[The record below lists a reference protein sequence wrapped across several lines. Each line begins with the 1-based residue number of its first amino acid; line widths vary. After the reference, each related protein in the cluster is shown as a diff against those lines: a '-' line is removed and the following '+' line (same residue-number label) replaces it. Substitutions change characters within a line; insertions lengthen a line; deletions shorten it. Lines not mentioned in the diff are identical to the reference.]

1 MPRRHPVRNSKGR
14 SRLEDVAQ
22 KAGVSTMT
30 VVRVLR
36 EPGKVASATRSRV
49 RAALDELQ
57 YTPDLVA
64 RSLVSRRTGTVGVIV
79 PTLSNSLIADV
90 VQGMSDELAVH
101 EMQLLIG
108 ASGFSAA
115 REESLVRN
123 FLARRVD
130 ALYLTGT
137 CHTSTTVRM
146 IAAAGIP
153 VVEGGNLPEKP
164 IDYAIGSSNEAA
176 AAAIVRHLIR
186 RYGGDVG
193 FVGGSPIDNDRMR
206 DRRRG
211 YETEMRRAGARP
223 RRDMAIEVPISM
235 EGGRKAIARMLAHPR
250 PPRAVFFATD
260 VLAAGAVLECVR
272 RGVRIPDELAIAGY
286 DDLDIAGELV
296 PALTTVR
303 VPRYE
308 IGRQTA
314 RFMNLSLTGRR
325 PEGDV
330 HDIGFELVVRESA

>member
-1 MPRRHPVRNSKGR
+1 
-14 SRLEDVAQ
+14 
-22 KAGVSTMT
+22 MT

-36 EPGKVASATRSRV
+36 EPGKVAPATRSRV
-49 RAALDELQ
+49 RAALEELQ

-64 RSLVSRRTGTVGVIV
+64 RSLVSRRTGTVGAIV

-101 EMQLLIG
+101 EMQLLVG
-108 ASGFSAA
+108 ASGFSAD

-137 CHTSTTVRM
+137 CHTPTTVRM
-146 IAAAGIP
+146 IVAAGLP
-153 VVEGGNLPEKP
+153 VVEGGNIPEKP
-164 IDYAIGSSNEAA
+164 IDYAIGSSNAAA

-186 RYGGDVG
+186 RYGENVG
-193 FVGGSPIDNDRMR
+193 FVGGSPVDNDRMR
-206 DRRRG
+206 DRRLG
-211 YETEMRRAGARP
+211 YESEIRRAGARP
-223 RRDMAIEVPISM
+223 RPEMTVEVPISM
-235 EGGRKAIARMLAHPR
+235 EGGRKAICQMLSHQRA
-250 PPRAVFFATD
+250 PRAVFFATD
-260 VLAAGAVLECVR
+260 VLAAGAVFECAR
-272 RGVRIPDELAIAGY
+272 RGVRVPDELAIAGY
-286 DDLDIAGELV
+286 DDLDIAGEIV

-314 RFMNLSLTGRR
+314 RFMHLSLTGRR
-325 PEGDV
+325 PKGDI
-330 HDIGFELVVRESA
+330 HDIGFELVLRESA